1 MLFAFSSQTADV
13 GLTESVGESGL
24 KFELWFRRRKAGETY
39 ILQVRLKYSL
49 ALMCTTWHLVIKVTD
64 PAESY

>member
-49 ALMCTTWHLVIKVTD
+49 ALTTWHLVIKVTD